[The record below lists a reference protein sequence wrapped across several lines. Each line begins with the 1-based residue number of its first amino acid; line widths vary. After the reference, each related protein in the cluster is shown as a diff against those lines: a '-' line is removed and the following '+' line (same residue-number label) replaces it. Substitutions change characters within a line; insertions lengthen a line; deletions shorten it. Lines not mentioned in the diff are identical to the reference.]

1 MTAKSVLVIPYFIT
15 FIFVALLSANA
26 HSDGQWI
33 TGVIVSGLE
42 QRMDDKEAAFEIIAA
57 NKMHECNDKGSQTFR
72 FYSEYEQVQNRRFE
86 LALTAFLH
94 KKPVSLYVNGCEKGT
109 MLVER
114 LIIRD
119 ALERP

>member
-1 MTAKSVLVIPYFIT
+1 MTAMRVLEKPYFI
-15 FIFVALLSANA
+15 IIVLIALLPVNSYG
-26 HSDGQWI
+26 DGQWI

-42 QRMDDKEAAFEIIAA
+42 QRMDDEEAAFEIIAA
-57 NKMHECNDKGSQTFR
+57 NKIHKCNDKGSQTFR

-119 ALERP
+119 TLERP

>member
-1 MTAKSVLVIPYFIT
+1 MIAKRTCTKTHLIFILT
-15 FIFVALLSANA
+15 VALLSTYT
-26 HSDGQWI
+26 HGDGQWI
-33 TGVIVSGLE
+33 SGVIISGLE
-42 QRMDDKEAAFEIIAA
+42 QRMDDEEAAFEIIAA

-114 LIIRD
+114 LILRD
-119 ALERP
+119 APRRP